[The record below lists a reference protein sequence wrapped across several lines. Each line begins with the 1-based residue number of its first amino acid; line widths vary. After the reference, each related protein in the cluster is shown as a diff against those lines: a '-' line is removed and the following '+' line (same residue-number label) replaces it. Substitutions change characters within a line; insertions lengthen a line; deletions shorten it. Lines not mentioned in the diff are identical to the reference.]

1 MLIKPKI
8 INIKNSTEFKL
19 EISFFTNLKFN
30 IGAIK
35 KNVIDEII
43 SILFEILKVLNLS
56 IDIPCAPSKAA
67 NTSFELT

>member
-1 MLIKPKI
+1 MYFSDLVPQEQ
-8 INIKNSTEFKL
+8 SEWWFY
-19 EISFFTNLKFN
+19 
-30 IGAIK
+30 K